1 MHKEVL
7 AEIQT
12 AISLLKDVCGRASLM
27 GVCLL
32 KVSIEEWVA
41 LFDDQDPEAY

>member
-12 AISLLKDVCGRASLM
+12 ANSLLKDVRGRASLM
-27 GVCLL
+27 GVYLL